1 MAHAHHGHAHGHG
14 HDHGAE
20 HASDRRIVGTVVLNG
35 LLTVA
40 QLVGGALSGSV
51 ALIADA
57 LHNLNDAMALVIVLV
72 ARRIGRRRADGRRT
86 FGYRRAR
93 TVGALINLVAL
104 AVVALFLAYE
114 SLLRLLNPREVA
126 GGTMIV
132 VALVALAVDLA
143 TVLLLAG
150 MRRGGTDVRAAFV
163 HNLSDA
169 MASLAVIVGGVAIV
183 TLGWHWVDPLL
194 SLAIV
199 GYVGWQVA
207 GMLPET
213 VRVVME
219 SAPNDVDVRDV
230 ADALRAVEGVEDV
243 HHLHLWLM
251 DETRAALE
259 AHLVI
264 ERPAAAELDRIVG
277 RARRVL
283 RERFGLDHATLEVEF
298 PDTAAAADHPSEL
311 IVDGCCDEPVAPN
324 RTRRDRG
331 SPRSDEPRPA

>member
-1 MAHAHHGHAHGHG
+1 VAHAHPGPTHGHG

-51 ALIADA
+51 ALVADA
-57 LHNLNDAMALVIVLV
+57 LHNLNDAMALVIVLI
-72 ARRIGRRRADGRRT
+72 ARRIGRRRADGQRT

-114 SLLRLLNPREVA
+114 SLLRLLEPREVA

-132 VALVALAVDLA
+132 VALIALAVDVA

-169 MASLAVIVGGVAIV
+169 MASLAVIIGGVAIL

-199 GYVGWQVA
+199 GYVAWQVA
-207 GMLPET
+207 GMLPAT
-213 VRVVME
+213 VRVLME
-219 SAPNDVDVRDV
+219 SAPEDVDVREV
-230 ADALRAVEGVEDV
+230 AAALRDVDGVEDV

-264 ERPAAAELDRIVG
+264 DRSDAPALDRIVG
-277 RARRVL
+277 RSRAVL

-298 PDTAAAADHPSEL
+298 PDAAARPDHPTEL
-311 IVDGCCDEPVAPN
+311 IVGGCCDERDEVARTGSASADPV
-324 RTRRDRG
+324 R
-331 SPRSDEPRPA
+331 